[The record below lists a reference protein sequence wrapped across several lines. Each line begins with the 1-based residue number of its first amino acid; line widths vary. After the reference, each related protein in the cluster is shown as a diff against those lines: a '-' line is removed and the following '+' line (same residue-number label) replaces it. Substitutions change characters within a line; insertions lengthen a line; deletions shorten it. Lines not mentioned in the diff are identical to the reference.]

1 MDTVSQ
7 ATDGPRTAG
16 RGELPETASGDAGGS
31 DDQAMEDAAEVRE
44 DVVEELVDLVVDQL
58 VPVLGWYRDQLA
70 RHLSVGLPG
79 LAVIEDARR
88 APTTAGRMSLRTAM
102 TPSAITKVIRRLEA
116 QGHVE
121 RVPSRTHE
129 QELLV
134 ALVPD
139 VERDL
144 VLEFLSARRSGVSSA
159 ISSRPWACATSRDD
173 GSRPTRSSRSRRPSG
188 VRPG

>member
-1 MDTVSQ
+1 
-7 ATDGPRTAG
+7 
-16 RGELPETASGDAGGS
+16 
-31 DDQAMEDAAEVRE
+31 MEDAAEVRE

-134 ALVPD
+134 ALVPH

-144 VLEFLSARRSGVSSA
+144 VLEFVRTRVRGVVRHLVSSLGLRHEPRRRIA
-159 ISSRPWACATSRDD
+159 ADTLVQVTQALGREAWVMGHQAAGEAHARELRRDRERA
-173 GSRPTRSSRSRRPSG
+173 GRRP
-188 VRPG
+188 RWQW